1 MQEIPLN
8 ELKPG
13 KNNVRKVKPD
23 SMLLQQLSE
32 SIKSQGLLHNLVV
45 QKNGVGYDV
54 IDGNRRLVA
63 LKKIHGK
70 DSGQLINCIVLSEA
84 DVSVGLHANMM
95 REDMHPLDQCE
106 VIAKM
111 CEDGEVDYD
120 SVAIEFGQTQKWV
133 SQRIALT
140 ELSKKAKQQFRNCRF
155 NLAVAQALTLGTHK
169 QQDDYLNDI
178 SENIKIHADSV
189 KRAMTQNKVPIETAL
204 FNISDEIRS
213 GLDISSDLFENEVYI
228 NNVTLFEELQLEYVN
243 SVAEAHKKDGFK
255 DVVVL
260 VDEYVFTNRKYSK
273 FEPVW
278 GKDYNKEDCY
288 MILTYSTRDYTY
300 KEDVYTDP
308 KDMSAKELDAL
319 ESGEREVVL
328 TPADMSTP
336 QLDLYN
342 RMKAVQVREYLLKD
356 PKILLAMLVETAY
369 HFRDYTQEFHTI
381 KSTEVQFNRKDE
393 FAKDTEPDNYVPNTV
408 YEDADKLRE
417 KVSDS
422 YASVDRHPLDFFIG
436 NDTNWL
442 LDKLAPIIAQSIPQH
457 VLNDKQ
463 IQESIGYKVPDGWFK
478 PDEKWLRKYKVE
490 QLYDIWVNQLGQTA
504 LKDDSKKAYVTAIYK
519 HIQVNPVFDPFAEAL
534 PEAAQ

>member
-8 ELKPG
+8 ELKSG

-70 DSGQLINCIVLSEA
+70 DSGQPINCIVLSEA

-111 CEDGEVDYD
+111 CADGEVDYD

-140 ELSKKAKQQFRNCRF
+140 ELSKKAKQQFRNYKF

-178 SENIKIHADSV
+178 SEDIKIHADSV

-213 GLDISSDLFENEVYI
+213 CLLYTSPS
-228 NNVTLFEELQLEYVN
+228 
-243 SVAEAHKKDGFK
+243 
-255 DVVVL
+255 
-260 VDEYVFTNRKYSK
+260 
-273 FEPVW
+273 P
-278 GKDYNKEDCY
+278 
-288 MILTYSTRDYTY
+288 RD
-300 KEDVYTDP
+300 
-308 KDMSAKELDAL
+308 
-319 ESGEREVVL
+319 
-328 TPADMSTP
+328 
-336 QLDLYN
+336 
-342 RMKAVQVREYLLKD
+342 
-356 PKILLAMLVETAY
+356 
-369 HFRDYTQEFHTI
+369 
-381 KSTEVQFNRKDE
+381 
-393 FAKDTEPDNYVPNTV
+393 
-408 YEDADKLRE
+408 
-417 KVSDS
+417 SDS
-422 YASVDRHPLDFFIG
+422 SRMPSSA
-436 NDTNWL
+436 
-442 LDKLAPIIAQSIPQH
+442 
-457 VLNDKQ
+457 
-463 IQESIGYKVPDGWFK
+463 
-478 PDEKWLRKYKVE
+478 
-490 QLYDIWVNQLGQTA
+490 
-504 LKDDSKKAYVTAIYK
+504 
-519 HIQVNPVFDPFAEAL
+519 
-534 PEAAQ
+534 